1 MVLSNIYGNSETLIF
16 NLNNLLQHVSAVK
29 SHLLAEYKG
38 VCIIQCHKMDEILS
52 T

>member
-1 MVLSNIYGNSETLIF
+1 MVLSNICSNSKTL
-16 NLNNLLQHVSAVK
+16 NLNNLLQHVSVVK

-38 VCIIQCHKMDEILS
+38 VCIIQCHKMYEISL